1 MDIYVAR
8 QPIFTTKRQIFGY
21 ELLFR
26 LGLENAFPDIDG
38 NVATSSV
45 LSNTFFSFELG
56 KILANKP
63 GLINFTRE
71 LLLQRTPLLFP
82 KKHIIIE
89 VLEDIEPTDQII
101 EALTE
106 INSKGYKIA
115 LDDFVYHE
123 KFQPMMALCRL
134 IKFDLM
140 ATPLDTLN
148 DIVADIKENYAIT
161 LLAEK
166 VETYEEFELAKEMGF
181 KLFQG
186 YFFSKPEI
194 LTQKDISPGQI
205 VKLKLIEQVNR
216 EHPDLDEIQTL
227 IKNDL
232 SVSYK
237 LLKFINSAYFN
248 RSVPINTVKDAITY
262 MGLDELK
269 KFINVVAVS
278 DLNET
283 KPNEL
288 IRTSVIHA
296 SLCEQLGT
304 ILNTHFTADEL
315 FTIGLFSMMDAML
328 DRDMETVLSEI
339 ALSDTI
345 KKALLG
351 KDKEYNQIV
360 KIVTSYEKGEW
371 NNPVYKK
378 LSGTLVEQKLPE
390 FYFEA
395 LTMADTFLE

>member
-1 MDIYVAR
+1 MRSLSWLKRWGLNCFRDI
-8 QPIFTTKRQIFGY
+8 
-21 ELLFR
+21 
-26 LGLENAFPDIDG
+26 
-38 NVATSSV
+38 
-45 LSNTFFSFELG
+45 
-56 KILANKP
+56 
-63 GLINFTRE
+63 
-71 LLLQRTPLLFP
+71 
-82 KKHIIIE
+82 
-89 VLEDIEPTDQII
+89 
-101 EALTE
+101 
-106 INSKGYKIA
+106 
-115 LDDFVYHE
+115 
-123 KFQPMMALCRL
+123 
-134 IKFDLM
+134 
-140 ATPLDTLN
+140 
-148 DIVADIKENYAIT
+148 
-161 LLAEK
+161 
-166 VETYEEFELAKEMGF
+166 
-181 KLFQG
+181 
-186 YFFSKPEI
+186 FFSKPEI

>member
-186 YFFSKPEI
+186 YFF
-194 LTQKDISPGQI
+194 L
-205 VKLKLIEQVNR
+205 
-216 EHPDLDEIQTL
+216 QT
-227 IKNDL
+227 
-232 SVSYK
+232 
-237 LLKFINSAYFN
+237 
-248 RSVPINTVKDAITY
+248 
-262 MGLDELK
+262 
-269 KFINVVAVS
+269 
-278 DLNET
+278 
-283 KPNEL
+283 
-288 IRTSVIHA
+288 
-296 SLCEQLGT
+296 
-304 ILNTHFTADEL
+304 
-315 FTIGLFSMMDAML
+315 
-328 DRDMETVLSEI
+328 
-339 ALSDTI
+339 
-345 KKALLG
+345 
-351 KDKEYNQIV
+351 
-360 KIVTSYEKGEW
+360 
-371 NNPVYKK
+371 
-378 LSGTLVEQKLPE
+378 
-390 FYFEA
+390 
-395 LTMADTFLE
+395 